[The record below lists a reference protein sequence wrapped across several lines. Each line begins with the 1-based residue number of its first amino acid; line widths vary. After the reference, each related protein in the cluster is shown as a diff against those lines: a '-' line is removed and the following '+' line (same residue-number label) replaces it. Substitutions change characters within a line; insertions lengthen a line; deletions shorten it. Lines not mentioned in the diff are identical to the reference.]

1 MVHSRSGPA
10 VLLTGAG
17 GAAAVS
23 FIKAVK
29 GEPFVIHAADMDPYA
44 AGLYLVP
51 PSQRHR
57 ILPGA
62 DPHFVPHLLDLC
74 HRHAMDV
81 LVPTVDVELLAIATE
96 RESSSSP
103 PVFGSSS
110 RRKRPLRSAWTSS
123 RSCARATERCRWATM
138 RCSTMDLQKRVGTSR
153 RSSNRGSAPDHAESR
168 SCRPPRRW
176 RRCRGTVVCWSRS
189 TFRGTSIQLTCWRRA
204 TDGSSPPS
212 RAPG

>member
-1 MVHSRSGPA
+1 MVQSKSGPA

-23 FIKAVK
+23 FIKAVE

-62 DPHFVPHLLDLC
+62 DPHFVPHLLELC

-81 LVPTVDVELLAIATE
+81 LVPTVDVELLAIARARKQFESAGVRLLLASEETLAICLDKLTLLRTCDTTVPVGRYAALDDGFAASGLGLSSDRQTTGRRRIARNRGRAVRRE
-96 RESSSSP
+96 AGDAAAGRESAGPGVPSGGR
-103 PVFGSSS
+103 VFS
-110 RRKRPLRSAWTSS
+110 
-123 RSCARATERCRWATM
+123 
-138 RCSTMDLQKRVGTSR
+138 
-153 RSSNRGSAPDHAESR
+153 
-168 SCRPPRRW
+168 
-176 RRCRGTVVCWSRS
+176 
-189 TFRGTSIQLTCWRRA
+189 
-204 TDGSSPPS
+204 
-212 RAPG
+212 